1 VTPLAVFASMVQQMT
16 LPQCIEQ
23 RGSCLHQNLFGLEEI
38 QIEACA
44 HPLYPCGSDPT
55 NIVQMQELL

>member
-1 VTPLAVFASMVQQMT
+1 MVQQMT

-44 HPLYPCGSDPT
+44 HPSYPCGSDPT
-55 NIVQMQELL
+55 DIVQMQELL